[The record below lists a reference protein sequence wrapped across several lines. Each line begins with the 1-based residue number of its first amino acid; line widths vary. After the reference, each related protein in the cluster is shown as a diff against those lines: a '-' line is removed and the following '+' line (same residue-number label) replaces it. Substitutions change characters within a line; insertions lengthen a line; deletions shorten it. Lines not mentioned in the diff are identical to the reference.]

1 MAPPPPPLLP
11 ALLLL
16 AMALPLKSW
25 SADVPLGEFEGVTV
39 DEAGLVVK
47 LDLSGKQDIKLAD
60 IAGLESLKE
69 LNLEECERA
78 KGECAELCPALA
90 QRRPVYA
97 KVMPPPAPGG

>member
-1 MAPPPPPLLP
+1 MAAASPSSLSPE
-11 ALLLL
+11 AQKELLL

-47 LDLSGKQDIKLAD
+47 LDLSGKKDIAIKLAD

-69 LNLEECERA
+69 LNLNECRKA
-78 KGECAELCPALA
+78 TGTYIHTHDACADE
-90 QRRPVYA
+90 
-97 KVMPPPAPGG
+97 K